1 MKRILA
7 LSALA
12 LAGLCARA
20 DNITNQGRVYVDIT
34 VVSNR
39 SNAAGLAFTHK
50 SGAGRIDFADM
61 SGADRIKYGYNE
73 EAYLAFKENERR
85 KEQAAADAPP
95 PADAPAVLPSN
106 GFRIVRTVT
115 VITNAAA
122 PVRPFS
128 TSPVTTDMPDNE
140 KMNKARLKAIQ
151 LQMDINNANRNKR

>member
-1 MKRILA
+1 
-7 LSALA
+7 
-12 LAGLCARA
+12 
-20 DNITNQGRVYVDIT
+20 
-34 VVSNR
+34 
-39 SNAAGLAFTHK
+39 
-50 SGAGRIDFADM
+50 M

-95 PADAPAVLPSN
+95 PAADAPPPRAE